1 MSFKNTLTKI
11 RDGIVDLFN
20 ASSMVLPEDAVRAEM
35 KKEGWAFGTIDS
47 PMLRCSPIDW
57 ALTPEGLPA
66 IGIGATKTDRARF
79 IETVAQKRQQ
89 LGLKPQ

>member
-1 MSFKNTLTKI
+1 MPLKNTLTKL

-20 ASSMVLPEDAVRAEM
+20 ASSMVLPENAVRAEM

-57 ALTPEGLPA
+57 VLTPEGRSA
-66 IGIGATKTDRARF
+66 FGVGAAKADRERF

>member
-1 MSFKNTLTKI
+1 MSFKNTLAKV
-11 RDGIVDLFN
+11 RDGIADFFN
-20 ASSMVLPEDAVRAEM
+20 ASAMVLPENTVQNEM
-35 KKEGWAFGTIDS
+35 KRDVWTFGTINS

-57 ALTPEGLPA
+57 AMTPEGRSA
-66 IGIGATKTDRARF
+66 FGVGAAKADRQRF